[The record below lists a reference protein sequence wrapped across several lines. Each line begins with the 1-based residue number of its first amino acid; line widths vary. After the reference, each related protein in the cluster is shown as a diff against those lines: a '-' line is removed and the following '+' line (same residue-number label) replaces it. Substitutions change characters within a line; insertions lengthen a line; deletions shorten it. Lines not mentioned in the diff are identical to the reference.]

1 MINYIA
7 LDTETGGLD
16 PFRNP
21 LLQIGCYAPDGGVM
35 NVRIIP
41 PVQLTITEH
50 AKKVNGWP
58 ESHKGYPVYDE
69 SFAMDQLKNFIS
81 QYNPQWIL
89 CHNAV
94 FDMPF
99 IREASHRT
107 NKKLFIPKALCTM
120 SFAMAMRYC
129 GGYSQPNFKL
139 DSLIKEFAPMYVR
152 PETHD
157 AAEDAKATHLV
168 FQGMLERFD
177 GLVKLANN
185 NATNHIHEIEQN
197 QSSNVNI
204 SEARH
209 PKAVIQG
216 SRWGRSGR

>member
-21 LLQIGCYAPDGGVM
+21 LLQVGCYAPDG
-35 NVRIIP
+35 NILNIRIIP
-41 PVQLTITEH
+41 PVQLTITEQ
-50 AKKVNGWP
+50 ARKVNGYP

-69 SFAMDQLKNFIS
+69 SYAMEQLKTFMDQYK
-81 QYNPQWIL
+81 PKWIL

-94 FDMPF
+94 FDIPF
-99 IREASHRT
+99 IREANNRT
-107 NKKLFIPKALCTM
+107 NKKVYIPKALCTM
-120 SFAMAMRYC
+120 SFAVAMQYC
-129 GGYSQPNFKL
+129 GGFSQPNFTL
-139 DSLIKEFAPMYVR
+139 DSLIKEFAPNYVR
-152 PETHD
+152 PPTHD
-157 AAEDAKATHLV
+157 AAEDAKATHMV

-185 NATNHIHEIEQN
+185 NAMDGLKQIEHN
-197 QSSNVNI
+197 QSGNVNTN
-204 SEARH
+204 EARSQ
-209 PKAVIQG
+209 KSFVQG